1 MSLLFGPQL
10 FAITAEPLARSVAL
24 AALRITVVVV
34 ANDLT
39 GPATDDWTNALPRP
53 KVLVLLH
60 DPCDSI
66 PSSRERNG
74 LGDGRW
80 SGSSRGGVRQQ
91 RSPGRKD
98 GCAEGVTAVMR
109 ACFARP
115 QI

>member
-53 KVLVLLH
+53 KVLALLH
-60 DPCDSI
+60 DPCANHCI
-66 PSSRERNG
+66 QREKR
-74 LGDGRW
+74 LWRLLL
-80 SGSSRGGVRQQ
+80 
-91 RSPGRKD
+91 
-98 GCAEGVTAVMR
+98 
-109 ACFARP
+109 
-115 QI
+115 I